1 MRWVHHD
8 NENLI
13 MIPAT
18 ATTTTEMM
26 GEEEMASSN
35 NDLSMELPLIGCAT
49 RQIIINAIII
59 TTTGHSIN
67 HTMIGEGEDRIDR
80 L

>member
-1 MRWVHHD
+1 
-8 NENLI
+8 

-18 ATTTTEMM
+18 TATTEMM

-49 RQIIINAIII
+49 RQIIINAIITT

>member
-1 MRWVHHD
+1 
-8 NENLI
+8 

-18 ATTTTEMM
+18 TTATEMM

-49 RQIIINAIII
+49 RQIIINAIITTT

-80 L
+80 R

>member
-1 MRWVHHD
+1 
-8 NENLI
+8 

-18 ATTTTEMM
+18 ATATTTKMM

-49 RQIIINAIII
+49 RQIIINAIITTTT

>member
-1 MRWVHHD
+1 
-8 NENLI
+8 

-18 ATTTTEMM
+18 TATTEMM

-49 RQIIINAIII
+49 RQIIINAIITTT

-67 HTMIGEGEDRIDR
+67 HLMIGEGEDRIDR